1 MEVVTQADSM
11 IAAKAATVARSK
23 NIGSPP
29 CLLVPAAVADALM
42 TLLTYVIARN
52 ARDPAMMAAISRLLL
67 TMMMTR
73 KQSPCRTDAGAAS
86 IATSSRHLSSHHRK
100 LPPSV
105 RLAVKRQGM
114 VRRVP

>member
-52 ARDPAMMAAISRLLL
+52 ARDPAMMAAALGRNL
-67 TMMMTR
+67 
-73 KQSPCRTDAGAAS
+73 A
-86 IATSSRHLSSHHRK
+86 
-100 LPPSV
+100 
-105 RLAVKRQGM
+105 LAVDDDDDEEAE
-114 VRRVP
+114 PLPN